1 MTLATPRG
9 GLARLFAGAVVNQ
22 ALLSL
27 TSFVAGLLMIRR
39 TNDTEYGYYVLI
51 TAAVPLLSQLQ
62 AAFIFPAMA
71 NRVTRVDLAAR
82 RDFVGGVIR
91 EQQQLLS
98 AALAI
103 GLALL
108 GVIRLSGLVGNGP
121 ALIIAAGIFATA
133 ANLFREFFRG
143 ALQAYRRPYE
153 VLRGDL
159 VYCVVLVAGV
169 FVATLTAMPAAVA
182 ASVLAVAGA
191 CGGVLLAASLW
202 RYEPWSRD
210 GAPGVLRGIG
220 VLGAWAA
227 AGSAI
232 HWTFTQGYS
241 YIVAGTLDVASV
253 AGIAATRLML
263 MPVVLF
269 SIGITTL
276 MMPTAS
282 LWLQKHGTRG
292 LLRRLGLLAVGMGL
306 ATICYSGVIWFFR
319 GWIFDHVL
327 KRHFA
332 GQDLLLLL
340 WSATFLSIVV
350 RDQLIFLLIAHSR
363 FKILAALTLF
373 SAVVGL
379 TVSYVAMH
387 YWGAAG
393 APLGVLVGELIH
405 IVGVLVLALREVRRE
420 RAASSMEMA
429 VIVDGAHP

>member
-1 MTLATPRG
+1 MSVIGRRG

-39 TNDTEYGYYVLI
+39 TNDTQYGYYVLI
-51 TAAVPLLSQLQ
+51 TAAVPLFSQLQ
-62 AAFIFPAMA
+62 GAFIFPAMA
-71 NRVTRVDLAAR
+71 NRITRFEIEAR

-91 EQQQLLS
+91 EQQKLLS
-98 AALAI
+98 I
-103 GLALL
+103 ALL
-108 GVIRLSGLVGNGP
+108 VGLSVVLVGWLSGFLEHTTAMIV
-121 ALIIAAGIFATA
+121 AFGICATG

-143 ALQAYRRPYE
+143 ALQAYRRPYD
-153 VLRGDL
+153 VLRGDF
-159 VYCVVLVAGV
+159 VYCGLLVGGV
-169 FVATLTAMPAAVA
+169 FIATLTTVPAAVA
-182 ASVLAVAGA
+182 ASVLAIAGT
-191 CGGVLLAASLW
+191 CGGALLAASLW
-202 RYEPWSRD
+202 RHEAWDRN
-210 GAPGVLRGIG
+210 GAPSVLRDIG
-220 VLGAWAA
+220 ALGAWAA

-282 LWLQKHGTRG
+282 LWLQNHGTRG
-292 LLRRLGLLAVGMGL
+292 LLRRLTALAMGMGA
-306 ATICYSGVIWFFR
+306 ATICYSGVIWIFR

-332 GQDLLLLL
+332 QQDLLLFL

-350 RDQLIFLLIAHSR
+350 RDQVIFLLIAHSR
-363 FKILAALTLF
+363 FKLLAGLTLA
-373 SAVVGL
+373 SAIVGL

-393 APLGVLVGELIH
+393 APLGVLAGELMH
-405 IVGVLVLALREVRRE
+405 IAGVVVLAIREVARE
-420 RAASSMEMA
+420 RADGPGPLKA
-429 VIVDGAHP
+429 VTDGVQS